1 MLTGEGITRNF
12 GGLAAV
18 SNASF
23 HVHQGEIVGLIG
35 PNGAGKTTLFNM
47 ISGLIAP
54 DTGKISFKRENI
66 TGLKPHEICR
76 KGIARTFQSPKL
88 FNGMTVYENIR
99 LALAFGTSETYSDA
113 ELRMQVNQLLAT
125 VDLLAERLTLVRELP
140 IGSQKRVE
148 IARGLALKPE
158 LLLLDE
164 VMAGLN
170 PAEVSQAVEL
180 IGKIRDKGIT
190 IFMIEHVMKVIM
202 TVCDRIIVFHNGSN
216 VVDGTPEEIA
226 HHPIVNKIYL
236 GG

>member
-1 MLTGEGITRNF
+1 MLSGEGITRYF

-35 PNGAGKTTLFNM
+35 PNGAGKTTLFNI
-47 ISGLIAP
+47 ISGLITP
-54 DTGKISFKRENI
+54 DAGKISFKRENI
-66 TGLKPHEICR
+66 TGLKPHQICK

-88 FNGMTVYENIR
+88 FNNIPVYENIR
-99 LALAFGTSETYSDA
+99 LALLFGTSASYTDD
-113 ELRMQVNQLLAT
+113 ELRRNVNQLLAT
-125 VDLLAERLTLVRELP
+125 VDLLAERMTLVKDLP

-148 IARGLALKPE
+148 IARALALAPE

-170 PAEVSQAVEL
+170 PAEIAQAIEL
-180 IGKIRDKGIT
+180 ISMIRDKGIT
-190 IFMIEHVMKVIM
+190 IFMIEHVMKAIM
-202 TVCDRIIVFHNGSN
+202 MVCNRIIVFHNGSN
-216 VVDGTPEEIA
+216 IVDGTPEEIA
-226 HHPIVNKIYL
+226 YDPTVNKIYL